1 MGAAMNAPKCLRC
14 GSYALNLWQDRIS
27 TDLCDVCYWRFRAEL
42 VDDLKARLRAVRQLC
57 HENPSHEVDAALER
71 ATDLR
76 VKNWRQP

>member
-1 MGAAMNAPKCLRC
+1 MSIGTLRGEPGEAHRVHVARINALAA
-14 GSYALNLWQDRIS
+14 ALKSERTQ
-27 TDLCDVCYWRFRAEL
+27 VA
-42 VDDLKARLRAVRQLC
+42 DLKARLRAVRQLC